1 MNAVD
6 CGLCAPVHWNIVSL
20 FFERIQCLYSVLS
33 SSFILLNTEE
43 VIQIQRPSLWI
54 IDMNTE
60 KVVQRFEI
68 PESVIEP
75 GRGII
80 SLNVDVNSKTC
91 DNAYAYIS
99 DFLTESLLV
108 YR

>member
-1 MNAVD
+1 
-6 CGLCAPVHWNIVSL
+6 
-20 FFERIQCLYSVLS
+20 
-33 SSFILLNTEE
+33 
-43 VIQIQRPSLWI
+43 
-54 IDMNTE
+54 MNTD
-60 KVVQRFEI
+60 KVVERFEI

-80 SLNVDVNSKTC
+80 SLNVDVDTKTC

-99 DFLTESLLV
+99 DFLTQSLLV